1 MKKFTFITLAI
12 CTSMY
17 ISAQETSLEVDC
29 QNPGWLSNL
38 INYTQQQ
45 TVRNIKVT
53 GYINA
58 NDLSF
63 LGSLNIN
70 QQLKGIINLED
81 VQIVGATND
90 DNNKINQGY
99 FGSQIEHLLLPKSLV
114 SAKTCLSGATV
125 DTLTVGGEALPE
137 ITSGMFYKT
146 IYQSDG
152 IRFNK
157 NVKHLILREGVTT
170 IKRRAFYNGDR
181 YGAYEEECVFESVT
195 FPSSLVTIEDIAFAG
210 CYALKKAD
218 FTDNIEEIGQWAFAN
233 LDLYSDNDTII
244 LPNKLKI
251 FHLNSFAAEYYGEKT
266 SANCYVNQHFYLP
279 EGLETVD
286 CNYVSFNEKCFLHL
300 ANDNPPSLIAQYTD
314 IYQYIVAY
322 VPKNSVEI
330 YKNAPNWQNTTI
342 LPEPNP
348 AKSINIEQESIEMV
362 KGTTRHINASV
373 VPEDA
378 DDKNFTWS
386 TSDYN
391 VVSIS
396 QDGLVTAISS
406 GEAKLYATLNIDKT
420 IVDSCTVKVYQPV
433 NEVKLNITTK
443 SVKVGETFNL
453 AATISPSDADNKNVI
468 WSSED
473 SELATVDNGK
483 VTALKPGMVRIFAT
497 SEYAPEISAFCEV
510 EIIQPATGIILNH
523 STYSLQNIGDI
534 VQLEAKVSPDDATN
548 KEVNWKSSNEDVCF
562 VSNGTVVAVGYGT
575 SVIIATTKDG
585 DYMATCTIKVG
596 TPTGVDTILSD
607 TSDDHRIYT
616 PEGKTSSI
624 NTKGIKIIESSNG
637 NIQKVF
643 VK

>member
-251 FHLNSFAAEYYGEKT
+251 FHLNSFAAEYSWGRSSIMT
-266 SANCYVNQHFYLP
+266 SA
-279 EGLETVD
+279 
-286 CNYVSFNEKCFLHL
+286 
-300 ANDNPPSLIAQYTD
+300 I
-314 IYQYIVAY
+314 I
-322 VPKNSVEI
+322 
-330 YKNAPNWQNTTI
+330 
-342 LPEPNP
+342 
-348 AKSINIEQESIEMV
+348 
-362 KGTTRHINASV
+362 
-373 VPEDA
+373 
-378 DDKNFTWS
+378 
-386 TSDYN
+386 
-391 VVSIS
+391 
-396 QDGLVTAISS
+396 
-406 GEAKLYATLNIDKT
+406 
-420 IVDSCTVKVYQPV
+420 
-433 NEVKLNITTK
+433 ITK
-443 SVKVGETFNL
+443 
-453 AATISPSDADNKNVI
+453 
-468 WSSED
+468 
-473 SELATVDNGK
+473 
-483 VTALKPGMVRIFAT
+483 
-497 SEYAPEISAFCEV
+497 
-510 EIIQPATGIILNH
+510 
-523 STYSLQNIGDI
+523 
-534 VQLEAKVSPDDATN
+534 
-548 KEVNWKSSNEDVCF
+548 
-562 VSNGTVVAVGYGT
+562 
-575 SVIIATTKDG
+575 
-585 DYMATCTIKVG
+585 
-596 TPTGVDTILSD
+596 
-607 TSDDHRIYT
+607 
-616 PEGKTSSI
+616 
-624 NTKGIKIIESSNG
+624 
-637 NIQKVF
+637 
-643 VK
+643 